1 MKKYLYIA
9 LAAAVLASCSQD
21 DTLDAIQ
28 GEAISFGNA
37 FVENST
43 RAADPS
49 YGPSKKLTA
58 FNVWGNVKGSGTN
71 AVSVFN
77 EDNVTGT
84 VGTNEVWTCTT
95 KTQYWIAGATYNFAA
110 VVNGT
115 VASLDNELP
124 KTITYVANGD
134 NDLLYAR
141 SQQYTGLTSDNP
153 LVKFEFAHLLSKV
166 KFTLL
171 NTTSNAEKVGTY
183 TYALTDIKITN
194 AITKGTY
201 TVADVATTTNGV
213 TSYTVG
219 GSWKSTN
226 ADGQNFESITDVTN
240 NTNKDCENEKLLIPL
255 TDAKVSCNINL
266 YYGGELIQTIA
277 KTNVSIGSLQ
287 AGYAYNI
294 VVSVGLTNEIRF
306 TVEKNPSWADDKT
319 ITVQ

>member
-1 MKKYLYIA
+1 M
-9 LAAAVLASCSQD
+9 
-21 DTLDAIQ
+21 
-28 GEAISFGNA
+28 
-37 FVENST
+37 
-43 RAADPS
+43 
-49 YGPSKKLTA
+49 
-58 FNVWGNVKGSGTN
+58 
-71 AVSVFN
+71 
-77 EDNVTGT
+77 
-84 VGTNEVWTCTT
+84 
-95 KTQYWIAGATYNFAA
+95 
-110 VVNGT
+110 
-115 VASLDNELP
+115 
-124 KTITYVANGD
+124 
-134 NDLLYAR
+134 
-141 SQQYTGLTSDNP
+141 
-153 LVKFEFAHLLSKV
+153 
-166 KFTLL
+166 
-171 NTTSNAEKVGTY
+171 
-183 TYALTDIKITN
+183 
-194 AITKGTY
+194 
-201 TVADVATTTNGV
+201 ADVATTTNGV